1 VDITERKRAEQAL
14 QKSEELFRQIAVKA
28 AKLLHLTP
36 PTFYS
41 SREIRFEL
49 TGSTL
54 RMNSFLTCTKN

>member
-49 TGSTL
+49 TG
-54 RMNSFLTCTKN
+54 RHYE